1 MTTDSDVPHAT
12 EDPMIAARRWVI
24 RLRSGEAGQDDVD
37 AFGRWRAESLAHR
50 RAFALAN
57 AQWSMLR
64 QAAINVAAAQ
74 APAVRKPTRAAL
86 TRRAWMG
93 GALAASVGGA
103 AYLAVRPP
111 LELWPSLSELNA
123 DYRTEI
129 GERRQIDFANNVS
142 VEMNTRTSL
151 MALDAGVNP
160 QVLNLVG
167 GEIAVTTGKTGTALG
182 QPFVIVAGT
191 GRVSATQAMF
201 DLRRDGQDVAVTCL
215 DGGVKIECGQ
225 ERATLKAGQHVSYS
239 AQGLGAIV
247 ATDGRAVDAWRKG
260 LLVFDNQPL
269 AQVIP
274 EINRY
279 RRGRIVLTSASIGH
293 LPLDATFRLDRID
306 EVVPKLAHL
315 FGLKVR
321 TLPGGVVLLS

>member
-12 EDPMIAARRWVI
+12 EDPMIAARRWVV
-24 RLRSGEAGQDDVD
+24 RLRSGEADRDDVE
-37 AFGRWRAESLAHR
+37 ALGRWRAESLAHR

-64 QAAINVAAAQ
+64 QAAINAATAQ
-74 APAVRKPTRAAL
+74 TPTVRKPARAAL

-103 AYLAVRPP
+103 VYLAVRPP

-129 GERRQIDFANNVS
+129 GERRQIDFADNVS

-151 MALDAGVNP
+151 KALDAAGNS
-160 QVLNLVG
+160 QGLNLVG
-167 GEIAVTTGKTGTALG
+167 GEIAVTTGRTGTALG

-201 DLRRDGQDVAVTCL
+201 DLRRDGPDVAVTCL
-215 DGGVKIECGQ
+215 EGGVKIECGQ
-225 ERATLKAGQHVSYS
+225 ETATLKAGQHISYGT
-239 AQGLGAIV
+239 QGLGGIL
-247 ATDGRAVDAWRKG
+247 ATDGRAVDAWRTG

-279 RRGRIVLTSASIGH
+279 RRGRIVLTSTSIGH

>member
-1 MTTDSDVPHAT
+1 MTTNSEVPDPT

-24 RLRSGEAGQDDVD
+24 RLRSGEAGRSDVE
-37 AFGRWRAESLAHR
+37 ALGRWRAENVAHR

-57 AQWSMLR
+57 AQWDVLR
-64 QAAINVAAAQ
+64 QAAKNVVTADIVNPQ
-74 APAVRKPTRAAL
+74 PAKTL
-86 TRRAWMG
+86 MTRRVWMG

-111 LELWPSLSELNA
+111 LELWPSLAELNA

-129 GERRQIDFANNVS
+129 GERRQIDFAGNVS

-151 MALDAGVNP
+151 TALDIGENAQG
-160 QVLNLVG
+160 LNLVS
-167 GEIAVTTGKTGTALG
+167 GEIAVTTGKAGTALG
-182 QPFVIVAGT
+182 QPFVIVAGS

-201 DLRRDGQDVAVTCL
+201 DLRRDGQEVAVTCL
-215 DGGVKIECGQ
+215 DGGLIVVCGEQ
-225 ERATLKAGQHVSYS
+225 TAALKAGQHISFG
-239 AQGLGAIV
+239 AQGLRALA
-247 ATDGRAVDAWRKG
+247 ATDGRVVEAWRKG
-260 LLVFDNQPL
+260 LLVFENQPL

-279 RRGRIVLTSASIGH
+279 RSGRIVLTNDRVAR

-306 EVVPKLAHL
+306 EVVPKLAQL

-321 TLPGGVVLLS
+321 ALPGGVVFLS

>member
-1 MTTDSDVPHAT
+1 MTTNSDVPDPT

-24 RLRSGEAGQDDVD
+24 RLRSGDAGRGDVEAL
-37 AFGRWRAESLAHR
+37 GRWRAESDAHR

-57 AQWSMLR
+57 AQWDVLR
-64 QAAINVAAAQ
+64 QAASNVVAAGIENPQKSA
-74 APAVRKPTRAAL
+74 KPL
-86 TRRAWMG
+86 MTRRVWMG

-129 GERRQIDFANNVS
+129 GERRQIDFADNVS

-151 MALDAGVNP
+151 TALDPSENAQG
-160 QVLNLVG
+160 LNLVG
-167 GEIAVTTGKTGTALG
+167 GEIAVTTGKLGTALG
-182 QPFVIVAGT
+182 QPFVIVAGS

-201 DLRRDGQDVAVTCL
+201 DLRRDGGDVAVTCL
-215 DGGVKIECGQ
+215 DGGLTVACGQ
-225 ERATLKAGQHVSYS
+225 QTAALKAGQHLSYG
-239 AQGLGAIV
+239 AHGLGALA
-247 ATDGRAVDAWRKG
+247 ATDGRVVEAWRKG
-260 LLVFDNQPL
+260 LLVFENQPL

-279 RRGRIVLTSASIGH
+279 RRGRIVLTSDRVAR

-321 TLPGGVVLLS
+321 ALPGGVVFLS

>member
-1 MTTDSDVPHAT
+1 
-12 EDPMIAARRWVI
+12 
-24 RLRSGEAGQDDVD
+24 
-37 AFGRWRAESLAHR
+37 
-50 RAFALAN
+50 
-57 AQWSMLR
+57 
-64 QAAINVAAAQ
+64 
-74 APAVRKPTRAAL
+74 
-86 TRRAWMG
+86 
-93 GALAASVGGA
+93 
-103 AYLAVRPP
+103 
-111 LELWPSLSELNA
+111 
-123 DYRTEI
+123 
-129 GERRQIDFANNVS
+129 
-142 VEMNTRTSL
+142 
-151 MALDAGVNP
+151 
-160 QVLNLVG
+160 
-167 GEIAVTTGKTGTALG
+167 
-182 QPFVIVAGT
+182 
-191 GRVSATQAMF
+191 MF

-225 ERATLKAGQHVSYS
+225 ETATLKAGQHVSYS

-279 RRGRIVLTSASIGH
+279 RRGRIVLTSASIGN

>member
-1 MTTDSDVPHAT
+1 MTTNSDVPDPT

-24 RLRSGEAGQDDVD
+24 RLRSGEAGRSDVE
-37 AFGRWRAESLAHR
+37 ALGRWRAENVAHR

-57 AQWSMLR
+57 AQWDVLR
-64 QAAINVAAAQ
+64 QAAKNVVKADIVNPQ
-74 APAVRKPTRAAL
+74 KPANTL
-86 TRRAWMG
+86 MTRRVWMG

-129 GERRQIDFANNVS
+129 GERRQIDFADNVS

-151 MALDAGVNP
+151 TALDLGENV
-160 QVLNLVG
+160 QGLNLVS
-167 GEIAVTTGKTGTALG
+167 GEIAVTTGKVGTAPG
-182 QPFVIVAGT
+182 QPFVIVAGS

-215 DGGVKIECGQ
+215 EGGLIVACGQ
-225 ERATLKAGQHVSYS
+225 QTAELKAGQHISFG
-239 AQGLGAIV
+239 AQGLGVLA
-247 ATDGRAVDAWRKG
+247 ATDGRVVGAWRQG
-260 LLVFDNQPL
+260 LLVFENQPL

-279 RRGRIVLTSASIGH
+279 RRGRIVLTSDRVAR

-321 TLPGGVVLLS
+321 ALPGGVVFLS